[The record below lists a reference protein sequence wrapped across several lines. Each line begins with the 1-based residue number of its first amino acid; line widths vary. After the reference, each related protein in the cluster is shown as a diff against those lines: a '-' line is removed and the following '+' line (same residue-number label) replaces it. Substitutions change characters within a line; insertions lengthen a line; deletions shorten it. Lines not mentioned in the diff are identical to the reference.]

1 MAIELVK
8 NKKHL
13 VVKRDGR
20 IEEYDEEK
28 MRKVLKWACNDRE
41 WMVDEILNDVQ
52 IKIYDKIHITK
63 LFDEVINTVAN
74 KISLL
79 YPIWDEV
86 AKNLLIQKY
95 YKEVWGIKRDEYPDY
110 LEVIKKALKYNIYKK
125 EIIETFSEEELK
137 ELGSYINPKR
147 DFLFTFGGLE
157 LFMSKYAKRYTKNK
171 MLELPQHTYMRV
183 AIQLHYKDKD
193 RLKRIKEKYDMLSLH
208 KIAPATPIMLNSLSD
223 IFNATSCVLIQ
234 TDDDSESIMET
245 ARSMAI
251 YSKNASGL
259 GVDISRIRALGS
271 SIGKDGVSSG
281 VIPFIKVF
289 ESIVSSWN
297 QKCYSED
304 TEILTENGWKLF
316 SELENEKV
324 AQYVYDGEGNGHIE
338 FVNYV
343 DFFEYDLK
351 EQPMYH
357 FYMNSGR
364 YIDLLVSQ
372 NHRMVKLITPS
383 NKLSIEYAKDI
394 EYGSDNWMIVS
405 GGNINKNKHLSNWDK
420 FLIAYQADGGR
431 NKRITGKFSGYYSY
445 YFRFT
450 KKRKIKRLQN
460 LLDTLIREG
469 FDINYKV
476 RINKNGEHKPVTIFD
491 VKVSV
496 DYGVLPKDF
505 DWVDITKYSEQ
516 EIDEFIFELTQ
527 WDGSSKNRD
536 YSYLTIKKENV
547 DKIQALAVLGNY
559 RTSISVITPEN
570 KVWKQQ
576 YKISFVKTNKI
587 GSCSISNKENSNRG
601 IRKEKI
607 TYTGKIYSVSV
618 PSTILVVRRNGK
630 VVISGNSARV
640 GAAAVYYPFW
650 HLDSERI
657 TLLKDAGGNDD
668 ERARKLKYAIK
679 WNSVF
684 TDAIINDDYVYLFDP
699 KDTPELLDTYGE
711 EFKKWYK
718 YYSEKQGI
726 RKKKIKARELAYL
739 VAKIRSE
746 TGNLY
751 WFSVDNANKFRVT
764 KDFINQGNL
773 CCSEVLLPTKPLKL
787 NKIKFIKDVE
797 TGVIKEVRSYDGEI
811 GICNLTSI
819 NLLAWNKMNEEE
831 KDKFIYSLLLGMDN
845 AIEYA
850 DYPVKAGER
859 FNKLHRAIGIGI
871 TNYHNWLA
879 SQQIKFSDEKAKEV
893 THYVMEDIYFYLVK
907 NSIELSKERG
917 KYYYYDGSLW
927 SKGKFGWELYE
938 EYFKEIEKELGVTLN
953 YPLKHNWD
961 SLRVEMVKYG
971 VRFELLMSIPP
982 GATSSAVLNFT
993 EGIEPIRELKITKE
1007 GTYTLPFIVPNL
1019 QKNRMYYEKAW
1030 EIPTKQILELAA
1042 IRQKFLDQSQSLNL
1056 YQTNPDSAFD
1066 IINDIVY
1073 AEKLGVKSLYY
1084 FNSLKKGDI
1093 EEVCEGC
1100 AV

>member
-28 MRKVLKWACNDRE
+28 MRKVLKWACNNRE
-41 WMVDEILNDVQ
+41 WMVEEILNDVQ
-52 IKIYDKIHITK
+52 IKIYDKIHIAK
-63 LFDEVINTVAN
+63 LFDEVINTVTN

-125 EIIETFSEEELK
+125 EIIDTFSKEELE

-157 LFMSKYAKRYTKNK
+157 LFMNKYVKRYTKNK
-171 MLELPQHTYMRV
+171 MLELPQHAYMRV

-223 IFNATSCVLIQ
+223 VFNATSCVLIQ

-297 QKCYSED
+297 QK
-304 TEILTENGWKLF
+304 
-316 SELENEKV
+316 
-324 AQYVYDGEGNGHIE
+324 
-338 FVNYV
+338 
-343 DFFEYDLK
+343 
-351 EQPMYH
+351 
-357 FYMNSGR
+357 
-364 YIDLLVSQ
+364 
-372 NHRMVKLITPS
+372 
-383 NKLSIEYAKDI
+383 
-394 EYGSDNWMIVS
+394 
-405 GGNINKNKHLSNWDK
+405 
-420 FLIAYQADGGR
+420 
-431 NKRITGKFSGYYSY
+431 
-445 YFRFT
+445 
-450 KKRKIKRLQN
+450 
-460 LLDTLIREG
+460 
-469 FDINYKV
+469 
-476 RINKNGEHKPVTIFD
+476 
-491 VKVSV
+491 
-496 DYGVLPKDF
+496 
-505 DWVDITKYSEQ
+505 
-516 EIDEFIFELTQ
+516 
-527 WDGSSKNRD
+527 
-536 YSYLTIKKENV
+536 
-547 DKIQALAVLGNY
+547 
-559 RTSISVITPEN
+559 
-570 KVWKQQ
+570 
-576 YKISFVKTNKI
+576 
-587 GSCSISNKENSNRG
+587 
-601 IRKEKI
+601 
-607 TYTGKIYSVSV
+607 
-618 PSTILVVRRNGK
+618 
-630 VVISGNSARV
+630 SARV
-640 GAAAVYYPFW
+640 GAAAIYYPFW

-684 TDAIINDDYVYLFDP
+684 TDAIINDDYIYLFDP

-718 YYSEKQGI
+718 HYSEKQGI

-764 KDFINQGNL
+764 RDFINQGNL

-797 TGVIKEVRSYDGEI
+797 TGVIKEVREYDGEI

-819 NLLAWNKMNEEE
+819 NLLAWDEMNRKE

-879 SQQIKFSDEKAKEV
+879 SQRIKFSDEKAKEV

-907 NSIELSKERG
+907 NSIELAKQRG

-938 EYFKEIEKELGVTLN
+938 EYFKEIEKELGTKLN

-961 SLRVEMVKYG
+961 NLRVEMVKYG

-1056 YQTNPDSAFD
+1056 YQINPDSAFD

-1073 AEKLGVKSLYY
+1073 AEKLGIKSLYY